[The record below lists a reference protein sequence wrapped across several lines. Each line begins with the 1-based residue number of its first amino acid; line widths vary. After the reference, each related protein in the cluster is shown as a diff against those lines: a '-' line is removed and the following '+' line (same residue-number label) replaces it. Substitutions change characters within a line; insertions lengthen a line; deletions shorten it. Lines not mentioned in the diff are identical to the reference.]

1 MRSGLIFSLTARGVN
16 TGMGKLRLPLD
27 KIFKLHNILTDKLRV
42 VILVAALLAILVQH
56 GVEGG

>member
-1 MRSGLIFSLTARGVN
+1 
-16 TGMGKLRLPLD
+16 MGKLRLPLD